1 MDEKYKVRSIE
12 EPSNE
17 LLKKR
22 VKENKKFVMTLLAT
36 VVSSGNT
43 VLFNSML
50 NNSNM
55 RAAAIFLG
63 IMASLSTLCTT
74 FHAGTLIDMYNKRET
89 KEDEVEEDE
98 NKNDMEG
105 KTE

>member
-1 MDEKYKVRSIE
+1 MDEKYKVKSIE

-63 IMASLSTLCTT
+63 IMSSLSTLCTT
-74 FHAGTLIDMYNKRET
+74 FHAGTLIYMYNKRET

-105 KTE
+105 KTK